1 MAPHRHRSVP
11 LAAAALIAAL
21 AAGATACGGTNAT
34 AAPARARTARA
45 RPGIPSSA
53 PEPLATEAVV
63 RRAYLRSWDDY
74 ARAVWALDPHGLER
88 RYARDGLSDVEVEI
102 ERRVTLRRRSR
113 VDVTHDPH
121 VVLLGPDRAAVT
133 DNTIE
138 ASVDVDADT
147 GADLETRQPRPRYF
161 QMILE
166 RIDGHWKVV
175 FCA

>member
-1 MAPHRHRSVP
+1 MALNRHRSVP
-11 LAAAALIAAL
+11 LAAAAVLVAFAA
-21 AAGATACGGTNAT
+21 TVSACGGTGAT
-34 AAPARARTARA
+34 AAPARSGPEKA
-45 RPGIPSSA
+45 RPSVPSSV
-53 PEPLATEAVV
+53 PEPLASEAVV
-63 RRAYLRSWDDY
+63 RREYLRSWDDY
-74 ARAVWALDPHGLER
+74 ARAVWALDPRGLDR
-88 RYARDGLSDVEVEI
+88 RYARDGLSDIEVEI

-133 DNTIE
+133 DDTIE